1 MRPAPRISHT
11 STHFRTPLLGFSTL
25 CLCLLLTACQ
35 NSEPEQARSEAETIE
50 LIQDDVVAV
59 QTGDSVSKTAFTGTI
74 RAVQHSS
81 IQAQVTATASAVN
94 AQVGQRVSK
103 GQVLVRLN
111 NQDNAARLAQ
121 ARANLA
127 STQAQTNQARV
138 MMERKRRLLN
148 QGFISKVEYEQSQ
161 VDYRA
166 QLENVR
172 AQQANV
178 DIAEKADRD
187 GTILSPISGVITQ
200 RQVEPGQTVS
210 AGQTLFE
217 IVNPDRLEIQAKLP
231 SDQQSALKVGQK
243 IEYKIQGNPA
253 QLTATLS
260 RVSPIADLASRQIE
274 FFATPNESINSLS
287 IGAFVEGN
295 IVSSNSISGQLIPLD
310 TIQDIQNKPYVW
322 AIRQNKI
329 VRIDIHVLEQR
340 YSDNTAIVTGLQAG
354 DLVSRVK
361 FSPQNEQQP
370 VSISQTAENAS
381 G

>member
-11 STHFRTPLLGFSTL
+11 STRFRTPLLGFSTL

-35 NSEPEQARSEAETIE
+35 NSEPEQARSEPETIE

-81 IQAQVTATASAVN
+81 IQAQVTATASTVN

-127 STQAQTNQARV
+127 STQAQANQARV

-295 IVSSNSISGQLIPLD
+295 IISSNSISGQLIPLD

-329 VRIDIHVLEQR
+329 VRVDIHVLEQR
-340 YSDNTAIVTGLQAG
+340 YSDNTAIVSGLQAG